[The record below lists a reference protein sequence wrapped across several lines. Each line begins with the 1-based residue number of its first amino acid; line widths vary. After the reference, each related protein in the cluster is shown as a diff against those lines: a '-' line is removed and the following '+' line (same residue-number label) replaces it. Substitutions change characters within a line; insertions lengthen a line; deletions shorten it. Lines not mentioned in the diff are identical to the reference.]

1 MNERLRKLF
10 RPYVGKAA
18 MENLADE
25 RAETEIVCLVARVQN
40 FDSLLSERNL
50 QSFALLINQFYGAI
64 AEAATQT
71 EGDIDRFCGSTV
83 FVNYWHDRNPSALA
97 LIGAFRNVRDSLEA
111 DFGLRVGVGICAG
124 TVIAGRFGAPQR
136 LTHTAFGAPI
146 MCADR
151 LADEERKL
159 AMCER
164 VPALSPSSDPLL
176 DGVSIYPHWDSKPH
190 NQGY

>member
-18 MENLADE
+18 LEGFADE
-25 RAETEIVCLVARVQN
+25 RAEREIFCLVARVQN
-40 FDSLLSERNL
+40 FDSLLRERNL
-50 QSFALLINQFYGAI
+50 QSLAQLMDQFYGAV
-64 AEAATQT
+64 AEAGTQT

-83 FVNYWHDRNPSALA
+83 VVNYWDDRNRPNLA

-111 DFGLRVGVGICAG
+111 NFGLRIGVGICAG
-124 TVIAGRFGAPQR
+124 TVIVGRFGAPHR
-136 LTHTAFGAPI
+136 FTHTAFGAPI

-151 LADEERKL
+151 LADEERTL

-164 VPALSPSSDPLL
+164 VPALFRSSDPLP
-176 DGVSIYPHWDSKPH
+176 DGASIYSHWDSKPH
-190 NQGY
+190 PSEY